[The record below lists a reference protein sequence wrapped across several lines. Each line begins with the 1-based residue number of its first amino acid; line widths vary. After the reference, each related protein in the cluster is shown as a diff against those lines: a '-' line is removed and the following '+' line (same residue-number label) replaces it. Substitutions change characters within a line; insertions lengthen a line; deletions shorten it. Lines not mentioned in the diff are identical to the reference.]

1 MKCSD
6 SKRQGLL
13 LLIVIIASLACFAS
27 HGVAQKDTGA
37 VTGRVVDP
45 DGNPVAELPI
55 FIAPLN
61 VDSSG
66 HMRTVFLPNEHAQLR
81 RAHTDLEGRF
91 SITGVSSGPV
101 YIGALPYNIDEL
113 LPKDF
118 EKIVDEFIAEWT
130 EFIAEWT
137 EMAQDDIDASSL
149 VTSAWIQLILN
160 QTLKFCSFASKD

>member
-27 HGVAQKDTGA
+27 HGVAQEDIGA
-37 VTGRVVDP
+37 VTGRVVDL
-45 DGNPVAELPI
+45 DGNPVVGLPI
-55 FIAPLN
+55 FIAPL
-61 VDSSG
+61 DIDEG
-66 HMRTVFLPNEHAQLR
+66 GYMWAVFLPNEHDQLR
-81 RAHTDLEGRF
+81 RAHTNLEGRF

-118 EKIVDEFIAEWT
+118 EKIVDEFIAE
-130 EFIAEWT
+130 
-137 EMAQDDIDASSL
+137 
-149 VTSAWIQLILN
+149 
-160 QTLKFCSFASKD
+160 